1 MQKLRDALYNNGWLR
16 HVVLMLLGAS
26 LTFAYSPFTLSYLPL
41 LVLPCVVLMV
51 KSLSAKQAFRAGF
64 FFGLGWLGVGL
75 SWILVSID
83 TYGGMPL
90 LADIAVLGLLIAY
103 LSLFPSLAFYSWRKL
118 TEKTPF
124 AYFSLVLI
132 WLAFEWLRGWL
143 FTGFPWLQLGY
154 TQTDAWLG
162 GLASSIGQHGLTAV
176 IWFIALSLAAAVKGA
191 LHHRVYTV
199 LLIMVF
205 FTASYVLPKLQ
216 PLQRSDTTTSVL
228 LVQGNISQSLKWQA
242 DQQWP
247 NILRYLDLTRPH
259 YQHDIIVWP
268 ESAITALEP
277 YADDVLT
284 TIDQSAAMN
293 GAALISGIIDYQTT
307 RDEFYNTLLV
317 LGDESGLDGFD
328 TPYQYGSSNRY
339 QKHHLLPIGEFVP
352 FEDLLRPIAPLFN
365 LPMSSFQRGEYT
377 QPNLLANG
385 HRLAAAICY
394 EIVFA
399 DQVRA
404 NVTNDTDY
412 LITVSND
419 TWFGDSHGPWQHMQ
433 IARMR
438 AMELGRPLIRA
449 TNNGVSALTDEFG
462 RIIAIAPQFQATT
475 VSAEMPVVTGT
486 TWFQRLGN
494 APAYL
499 LAVLSLLPLVRL
511 FNRGDRGQSQEKSV
525 Q

>member
-1 MQKLRDALYNNGWLR
+1 MQRLRDALYTNGWLR
-16 HVVLMLLGAS
+16 HIVLMLLGAS
-26 LTFAYSPFTLSYLPL
+26 LTFAYSPFTLSFLPL
-41 LVLPCVVLMV
+41 VVLPCVVLIINP
-51 KSLSAKQAFRAGF
+51 LNPKQAFRAGF
-64 FFGLGWLGVGL
+64 FFGLGWLGAGL

-90 LADIAVLGLLIAY
+90 IADIAVLALLIIY
-103 LSLFPSLAFYSWRKL
+103 LSLFPALAFYGWRKL
-118 TEKTPF
+118 SHKTPY
-124 AYFSLVLI
+124 AYFSLVLF
-132 WLAFEWLRGWL
+132 WFVCEWLRGWL

-162 GLASSIGQHGLTAV
+162 GLASSIGQQGITAV
-176 IWFIALSLAAAVKGA
+176 LWFIALSIGAALKGSLQNRIYTA
-191 LHHRVYTV
+191 LL
-199 LLIMVF
+199 LLIF
-205 FTASYVLPKLQ
+205 LTASYLLPQLQ
-216 PLQRSDTTTSVL
+216 PLHRTGDTTSVM

-247 NILRYLDLTRPH
+247 NMLRYLDLTRPN

-277 YADDVLT
+277 YADDVLS

-293 GAALISGIIDYQTT
+293 GAALISGIIDYQIT
-307 RDEFYNTLLV
+307 RDEFYNTMIV
-317 LGDESGLDGFD
+317 LGDESGMDGFD

-352 FEDLLRPIAPLFN
+352 FEDLLRPVAPLFN

-394 EIVFA
+394 EIVFS

-404 NVTNDTDY
+404 NVNNNTDY

-438 AMELGRPLIRA
+438 AMELGRPLIRS
-449 TNNGVSALTDEFG
+449 TNNGVSGMADEFG
-462 RIIAIAPQFQATT
+462 RIIAIAPQFKATT
-475 VSAEMPVVTGT
+475 VSAELPVVRGT

-494 APAYL
+494 WPACL
-499 LAVLSLLPLVRL
+499 LAGLSLLPLIRL
-511 FNRGDRGQSQEKSV
+511 FNRADRGQSQEKSV